1 MSIEEKLK
9 KYLTTRKT
17 ILVRGIDAFNGMKYL
32 KQYTPDNTT
41 FYGDTE
47 NMRKILDTLEYS
59 TGVAGSSIYV
69 AAGDCFGVES
79 EYKAVWFFKDSAPR
93 DDREMQ
99 RRFEMILDFKEGKV
113 LGVRTPS
120 QNMEGVK

>member
-9 KYLTTRKT
+9 TYLTTHET
-17 ILVRGIDAFNGMKYL
+17 VLVRGIDAFNGMKYL
-32 KQYTPDNTT
+32 KQHMPDNTT

-47 NMRKILDTLEYS
+47 NMRKILDTLEYP
-59 TGVAGSSIYV
+59 TGVASSSICV
-69 AAGDCFGVES
+69 AAGDRLGVES
-79 EYKAVWFFKDSAPR
+79 EYKAVWFFKDSAPL

-113 LGVRTPS
+113 LGVRTSS